1 MLKLVLKQANTI
13 SRHPLTPTALA
24 KNTQEQIHA
33 VNSISMVICPAMVPV
48 VEPALHALE
57 ALPKIQRAAAQVLT
71 ASVVHK
77 IDAVSKRP
85 KSSPTELNVAP
96 SVVLMAMVAPL
107 TMAMVAPA
115 MVAIQDSQLQVI
127 SLSQLLS
134 VYS

>member
-1 MLKLVLKQANTI
+1 
-13 SRHPLTPTALA
+13 
-24 KNTQEQIHA
+24 
-33 VNSISMVICPAMVPV
+33 MVPV
-48 VEPALHALE
+48 VEPALLAQE

-115 MVAIQDSQLQVI
+115 MVAIQDSLLQVI
-127 SLSQLLS
+127 TLSQLLS